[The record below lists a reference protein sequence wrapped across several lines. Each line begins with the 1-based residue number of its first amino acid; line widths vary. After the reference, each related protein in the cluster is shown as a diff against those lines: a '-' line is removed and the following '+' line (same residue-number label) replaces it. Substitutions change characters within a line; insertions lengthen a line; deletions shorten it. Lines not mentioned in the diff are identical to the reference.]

1 MPNYVEKRKKID
13 IKINTQPESTVYILG
28 FDKRLTNYFQGNEIT
43 KDDVVS
49 ELADYDGTN
58 RVTVLD
64 MDKSNWHDCTKHEL
78 QQIKKGIFILWD
90 SWDATIYEDEIACHE
105 DNNFEDLPTS
115 DNTES
120 IGLQD
125 IEEDFRDVWMFEELK
140 SIQMYEVPWT
150 FKVSWMY
157 GVPRMNRVPDERF
170 IKSIYVPSSTNT
182 WMISSFSI
190 HDEYGL
196 AIGAPRELVVKT
208 QFYIQAISPYII
220 KFGEIIKVDVMV
232 YNYVDNRE
240 ALDVKI
246 TMFDSEKLNSLKF
259 YDSECSLTPNNET
272 KPSKTIKVPNENARK
287 VSFYIQPTSSQQNF
301 EERIKIRIDAI
312 ATSRHGERF
321 EYKMIKSLRVEPVG
335 VKTFNVISEN
345 YNLAKNSKEIV
356 HYIEN
361 DLVNKE
367 EHKRY
372 ITEVAGDYLTEYDRL
387 RNLGL

>member
-13 IKINTQPESTVYILG
+13 MKINTQPESTVYLLG
-28 FDKRLTNYFQGNEIT
+28 FDKRLSSFFQGNEIT

-64 MDKSNWHDCTKHEL
+64 MDKSNWHDCTGEEL
-78 QQIKKGIFILWD
+78 RQIKKGIFLYWD
-90 SWDATIYEDEIACHE
+90 SDARIYEDEIVCHE
-105 DNNFEDLPTS
+105 DNNFEELPTS

-120 IGLQD
+120 IRLQD

-150 FKVSWMY
+150 FEVSWMY
-157 GVPRMNRVPDERF
+157 GVPWMNRVPDERF
-170 IKSIYVPSSTNT
+170 IKSIYVPSSANT
-182 WMISSFSI
+182 WIISSFSI

-196 AIGAPRELVVKT
+196 AIGPPKELIVKN
-208 QFYIQAISPYII
+208 QFYIQAFLPYKI

-232 YNYVDNRE
+232 YNYVNNRE

-246 TMFDSEKLNSLKF
+246 TMFDSEKLNTFKF
-259 YDSECSLTPNNET
+259 YDSECSLTPSNET
-272 KPSKTIKVPNENARK
+272 KPSKTIKVQNENARK
-287 VSFYIQPTSSQQNF
+287 VSFYIQPTSSKQNF

-345 YNLAKNSKEIV
+345 YNLAKNSMEIV
-356 HYIEN
+356 DYIEN
-361 DLVNKE
+361 DLVNNDGY
-367 EHKRY
+367 KRY
-372 ITEVAGDYLTEYDRL
+372 ITEVSGDYLTECNKL
-387 RNLGL
+387 RSLRH